1 MSKGQSTKQMIIEKS
16 ADLFNMRGYAGCS
29 LSDIMTATGLKK
41 GGIYNHF
48 ANKDEIAEEAFKYS
62 MDLLEAK
69 LIDVTASKKT
79 DQDRLIAI
87 LEFYRNYA
95 TNPVIV
101 GGCPVLNTIVD
112 ADGTNPSLI
121 ALARQKTQRLLK
133 QLDFIIA
140 RGQELGEF
148 NTEVDPRSVSLII
161 FSGLE
166 GAILL
171 TKAFA
176 DEKAITAM
184 IDCLEFYLEGT
195 LFLGPLSR
203 QSLTHNE

>member
-1 MSKGQSTKQMIIEKS
+1 MSKGQFTKQMIIEKS

-48 ANKDEIAEEAFKYS
+48 ANKDEIAKEAFKYS

-69 LIDVTASKKT
+69 LAAVVASKKT

-95 TNPVIV
+95 SNPVIV

-112 ADGTNPSLI
+112 ADGTNPTLI
-121 ALARQKTQRLLK
+121 ALAREKTLRLLK
-133 QLDFIIA
+133 QLEFIVN
-140 RGQELGEF
+140 RGQEQGEF
-148 NTEVDPRSVSLII
+148 KTNIDPHSVSLTI
-161 FSGLE
+161 FSGIE

-176 DEKAITAM
+176 DTQAITAM
-184 IDCLEFYLEGT
+184 INCLEFYLENNLYLDT
-195 LFLGPLSR
+195 LER
-203 QSLTHNE
+203 QSE

>member
-1 MSKGQSTKQMIIEKS
+1 MNKGQSTKQMIIEKS
-16 ADLFNMRGYAGCS
+16 ADLFNIRGYAGCS

-69 LIDVTASKKT
+69 LAAVITSKKT
-79 DQDRLIAI
+79 GQDRLTAI

-95 TNPVIV
+95 TDPIIV

-133 QLDFIIA
+133 QLEFIIT
-140 RGQELGEF
+140 RGQEQGEF
-148 NTEVDPRSVSLII
+148 NTYIDPHSVSLTI

-176 DEKAITAM
+176 DEQAITAM
-184 IDCLEFYLEGT
+184 IDCLEFYLENNLYLGT
-195 LFLGPLSR
+195 PEHTANPSD
-203 QSLTHNE
+203 

>member
-48 ANKDEIAEEAFKYS
+48 SNKDEIAEEAFKYS

-69 LIDVTASKKT
+69 LAAVTASMET
-79 DQDRLIAI
+79 DKDRLSAI

-95 TNPVIV
+95 TKPIVV
-101 GGCPVLNTIVD
+101 GGCPILNTIVD
-112 ADGTNPSLI
+112 ADGTNPKLI
-121 ALARQKTQRLLK
+121 SLARQKTERLLK
-133 QLDFIIA
+133 QLEFIVA
-140 RGQELGEF
+140 RGQEQGEF
-148 NTEVDPRSVSLII
+148 KTDIEPRSVSLTI

-171 TKAFA
+171 TKAFTDA
-176 DEKAITAM
+176 QAITAM
-184 IDCLEFYLEGT
+184 INCLVLYLENT
-195 LFLGPLSR
+195 LYLDTLKHTEIR
-203 QSLTHNE
+203 TD